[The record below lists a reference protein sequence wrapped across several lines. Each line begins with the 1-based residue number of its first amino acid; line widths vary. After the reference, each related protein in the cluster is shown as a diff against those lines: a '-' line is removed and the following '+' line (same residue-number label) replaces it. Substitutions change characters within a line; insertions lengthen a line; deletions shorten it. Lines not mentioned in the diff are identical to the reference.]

1 MSTQPQ
7 NPLAQWRVVLWV
19 WASLTTVL
27 VAVYWST
34 LSVMVMTWG
43 SSDSFQH
50 CYFVLLFVLYLLW
63 DRKDVLA
70 SHAPQQDWW
79 GIILLFLGGMAWL
92 VGYAGSVQLIQ
103 QLAFVIMIE
112 GVILAIV
119 GRVVFRVMLFPMLF
133 LFLLV
138 PMGEFM
144 VPLLQDWTAIF
155 LTITIDLIGYDSSSD
170 GYFITV
176 IEAGRSYVFEVAKE
190 CSGIRYLTVM
200 VSIGLASAYLFFD
213 SFKHRALIVGLSALV
228 PIVANWLRALGI
240 VVLNVETEGRHGA
253 DVDHLIY
260 GFWFFL
266 VVLIAFIGL
275 AWFMARNVQPTISVD
290 TADRPVAIEHSL
302 QPILIG
308 AALALVL
315 LPAGWTMLM
324 AQTTSTPAVAL
335 SQQHMAAQ
343 GWRQVQDVQFDWH
356 ANFAGADETLQLRY
370 RRGLQ
375 DIDVYIARYHRQ
387 TEDAELVRYGNI
399 PVAAPWLEKK
409 ALSQS
414 AHWSGAGEAA
424 IRRYDRNG
432 RKRLVAQW
440 YRVAGDWTSSQ
451 MVAKALT
458 AKARLL
464 GGPQQAYAVVVSA
477 RYFEEPDNAILALQG
492 FLNSF
497 ELAEQDI

>member
-200 VSIGLASAYLFFD
+200 VSIGLASAYLFF
-213 SFKHRALIVGLSALV
+213 
-228 PIVANWLRALGI
+228 
-240 VVLNVETEGRHGA
+240 
-253 DVDHLIY
+253 
-260 GFWFFL
+260 
-266 VVLIAFIGL
+266 
-275 AWFMARNVQPTISVD
+275 
-290 TADRPVAIEHSL
+290 
-302 QPILIG
+302 
-308 AALALVL
+308 
-315 LPAGWTMLM
+315 
-324 AQTTSTPAVAL
+324 
-335 SQQHMAAQ
+335 
-343 GWRQVQDVQFDWH
+343 
-356 ANFAGADETLQLRY
+356 
-370 RRGLQ
+370 
-375 DIDVYIARYHRQ
+375 
-387 TEDAELVRYGNI
+387 
-399 PVAAPWLEKK
+399 
-409 ALSQS
+409 
-414 AHWSGAGEAA
+414 
-424 IRRYDRNG
+424 
-432 RKRLVAQW
+432 
-440 YRVAGDWTSSQ
+440 
-451 MVAKALT
+451 
-458 AKARLL
+458 
-464 GGPQQAYAVVVSA
+464 
-477 RYFEEPDNAILALQG
+477 
-492 FLNSF
+492 
-497 ELAEQDI
+497 